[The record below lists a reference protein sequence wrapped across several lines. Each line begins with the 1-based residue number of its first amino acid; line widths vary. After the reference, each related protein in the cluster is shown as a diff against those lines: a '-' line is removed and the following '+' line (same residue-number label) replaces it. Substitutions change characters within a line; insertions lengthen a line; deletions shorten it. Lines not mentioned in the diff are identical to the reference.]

1 MKLVKNKQELEVKL
15 NEWRQKGKSIGFV
28 ATMGNLHEGH
38 RSLLEIANKHAP
50 NLSLVFNQHGG
61 MEPKMWR
68 QVKKTI
74 LYLKSKGLRVNGLG
88 WQAHLRSN
96 QPLANDSSQ
105 LKFLGELVDWAHK
118 NDFIYTKCAL

>member
-1 MKLVKNKQELEVKL
+1 MYITKA
-15 NEWRQKGKSIGFV
+15 F
-28 ATMGNLHEGH
+28 
-38 RSLLEIANKHAP
+38 EIANQYAP

-68 QVKKTI
+68 QVKNNS
-74 LYLKSKGLRVNGLG
+74 LPPRSKGLRVNGLG

-105 LKFLGELVDWAHK
+105 KF
-118 NDFIYTKCAL
+118 